1 MIKKMT
7 LNRNKKDTK
16 MKNIPIKLKLYVM
29 GLVTA
34 ILVLISFIFISNS
47 TYKNMYN
54 IKVEETSVMTENL
67 ESFMLNKYK
76 ERKNN
81 FTLSENKEYLLDIV
95 SNMRYDGNN
104 YFYVLDSK
112 TKKLIEHPSEALM
125 EKDPMTVVN
134 KQGVKIFKELF
145 ELIDEQNKKQGFYTY
160 DWVKNGGTEEIEKI
174 VYFRVIPE
182 LDFIIVTGVYIDAID
197 ALYAEEV
204 NFLSSLFIGLIVLI
218 AVSLFFIVR
227 SITNPLNETILA
239 LKEIS
244 EGDGDLT
251 KRFDVKGNDEIAQL
265 QTSFNNF
272 SEDMLQKIKVF
283 TPVIDQLSQANKNLN
298 EKSEVILS
306 SSTEQN
312 LEITAVATAMT
323 EILATTEEISK
334 NATDVAD
341 SVVAIDKELVNA
353 NDQAEQSY
361 ASTENLDISLT
372 KSVEEVKGLV
382 KNTEDVT
389 EVINVIN
396 GIAEQTNLLA
406 LNAAI
411 EAARAGE
418 AGRGFAVVA
427 DEVRKLA
434 SQTQDSVKS
443 IEDVINGMRDKV
455 DQVSQNIEDTK
466 GYSRTSKKSV
476 AETLHAV
483 NEIKEKNTIVN
494 DMCQQIAVA
503 TEQQISTNQE
513 INVNIDRIS
522 NSANNIEAETKSITE
537 EMDYLANINNKV
549 DNFASS
555 FKTE

>member
-1 MIKKMT
+1 MT
-7 LNRNKKDTK
+7 LNRNKKETQ
-16 MKNIPIKLKLYVM
+16 MKNIPIKLKLYAM
-29 GLVTA
+29 GLITA

-47 TYKNMYN
+47 TYENMYN

-76 ERKNN
+76 ERKNKYS
-81 FTLSENKEYLLDIV
+81 LSENKEYLLDIV

-112 TKKLIEHPSEALM
+112 TKKLIEHPSKSLM
-125 EKDPMTVVN
+125 EKDPMEVMN
-134 KQGVKIFKELF
+134 KQGVRIFKELF
-145 ELIDEQNKKQGFYTY
+145 ELIDGENQKKGFYTY

-197 ALYAEEV
+197 ALYKEEV
-204 NFLSSLFIGLIVLI
+204 KFLSSLFFGLILLI
-218 AVSLFFIVR
+218 GVSLFFIGR

-251 KRFDVKGNDEIAQL
+251 KRFDIKGSDEIAQL
-265 QTSFNNF
+265 QTSFNDF
-272 SEDMLQKIKVF
+272 SEGMLQKIKVF
-283 TPVIDQLSQANKNLN
+283 SPVIEQLSDTNKRLN
-298 EKSEVILS
+298 QKSELILS

-312 LEITAVATAMT
+312 LEVTAVATAMT
-323 EILATTEEISK
+323 EILATTSEVSK
-334 NATDVAD
+334 NVTEVAD
-341 SVVAIDKELVNA
+341 SVVAIDQELVNA
-353 NDQAEQSY
+353 NTQAEQSY
-361 ASTENLDISLT
+361 ESTEKLDLSLT
-372 KSVEEVKGLV
+372 TSVEEVKGLV
-382 KNTEDVT
+382 QNTEDVT

-418 AGRGFAVVA
+418 QGRGFAVVA

-443 IEDVINGMRDKV
+443 IESVINGMKDKV
-455 DQVSQNIEDTK
+455 EKVSQNIEDTK
-466 GYSRTSKKSV
+466 EYSRNSKESV
-476 AETLHAV
+476 AETLNAV
-483 NEIKEKNTIVN
+483 NEIKNKNTVVN

-503 TEQQISTNQE
+503 TEQQISTTEE
-513 INVNIDRIS
+513 ININIDKIS
-522 NSANNIEAETKSITE
+522 NSANQIEVETKSISE
-537 EMDYLANINNKV
+537 DIENLSNANIKV
-549 DNFASS
+549 ENFASS

>member
-1 MIKKMT
+1 MKKMSI
-7 LNRNKKDTK
+7 RF
-16 MKNIPIKLKLYVM
+16 KLYTM
-29 GLVTA
+29 GIVTA
-34 ILVLISFIFISNS
+34 LLVLISFILISQM

-54 IKVEETSVMTENL
+54 IKVEETSVMTENV
-67 ESFMLNKYK
+67 ESFMMKKYQ
-76 ERKNN
+76 EGVDND
-81 FTLSENKEYLLDIV
+81 FTIEYTKGYLLDAV
-95 SNMRYDGNN
+95 SHMRYDGNN
-104 YFYVLDSK
+104 YFYILDRK

-125 EKDPMTVVN
+125 KKDPMTVVN
-134 KQGVKIFKELF
+134 KQGVKIFEELF
-145 ELIDEQNKKQGFYTY
+145 DLVNIKDQGYYTY

-182 LDFIIVTGVYIDAID
+182 LDFILVTGVYADSIEE
-197 ALYAEEV
+197 LYESEV
-204 NFLSSLFIGLIVLI
+204 KYLSTLFLGLIALI
-218 AVSLFFIVR
+218 GVSLFFIGK
-227 SITNPLNETILA
+227 SITKPLNETISA

-251 KRFDVKGNDEIAQL
+251 KRFEVKGNDEIAQL

-272 SEDMLQKIKVF
+272 SENMLQKIKVF

-466 GYSRTSKKSV
+466 EYSRTSKESV

-537 EMDYLANINNKV
+537 EMDYLADINNKV

>member
-1 MIKKMT
+1 MTKLGKKESSMKKMSI
-7 LNRNKKDTK
+7 RF
-16 MKNIPIKLKLYVM
+16 KLYAM
-29 GLVTA
+29 GIVTA
-34 ILVLISFIFISNS
+34 LLVLISFILISQM

-54 IKVEETSVMTENL
+54 IKVEETSVMTENV
-67 ESFMLNKYK
+67 ESFMMKKYQ
-76 ERKNN
+76 EGVDNE
-81 FTLSENKEYLLDIV
+81 FTIEYTKGYLLDAV
-95 SNMRYDGNN
+95 SHMRYDGNN
-104 YFYVLDSK
+104 YFYVLDLK
-112 TKKLIEHPSEALM
+112 TKNLIEHPSDALM

-134 KQGVKIFKELF
+134 KQGVKIFEELF
-145 ELIDEQNKKQGFYTY
+145 DLVNVKDQGYYTY

-174 VYFRVIPE
+174 IYFRVIPE
-182 LDFIIVTGVYIDAID
+182 LDFILVTGVYADSIDG
-197 ALYAEEV
+197 LYESEV
-204 NFLSSLFIGLIVLI
+204 KFLSTLFLGLIALIGISLFLIGK
-218 AVSLFFIVR
+218 
-227 SITNPLNETILA
+227 SITRPLNETILA

-251 KRFDVKGNDEIAQL
+251 KRFDVKGNDEIAKL

-312 LEITAVATAMT
+312 LEVTAVATAMT
-323 EILATTEEISK
+323 EILATTSEVSK
-334 NATDVAD
+334 NVTEVAD
-341 SVVAIDKELVNA
+341 SVVAIDQELVNA
-353 NDQAEQSY
+353 NTQAEQSY
-361 ASTENLDISLT
+361 ESTEKLDLSLT
-372 KSVEEVKGLV
+372 TSVEEVKGLV
-382 KNTEDVT
+382 QNTEDVT

-418 AGRGFAVVA
+418 QGRGFAVVA

-443 IEDVINGMRDKV
+443 IESVINGMKDKV
-455 DQVSQNIEDTK
+455 EQVSQNIEDTK
-466 GYSRTSKKSV
+466 EYSRTSKESV
-476 AETLHAV
+476 AQTLNAV
-483 NEIKEKNTIVN
+483 NEIKNKNTVVN

-503 TEQQISTNQE
+503 TEQQISTTEE
-513 INVNIDRIS
+513 ININIDKIS
-522 NSANNIEAETKSITE
+522 NSANEIEAETKSISE
-537 EMDYLANINNKV
+537 DMENLSNVNIEV
-549 DNFASS
+549 ENFASS

>member
-1 MIKKMT
+1 MIKKMI
-7 LNRNKKDTK
+7 LNRNKKETM
-16 MKNIPIKLKLYVM
+16 MKNIPIKLKLYAM

-47 TYKNMYN
+47 TYENMYN

-67 ESFMLNKYK
+67 ESFILNKYK
-76 ERKNN
+76 ERKKD
-81 FTLSENKEYLLDIV
+81 FSLSENKEYFLDIV

-104 YFYVLDSK
+104 YFYILDSK

-125 EKDPMTVVN
+125 KKDPMTVVN

-145 ELIDEQNKKQGFYTY
+145 ELIDVKNKKHGFYTY
-160 DWVKNGGTEEIEKI
+160 NWIKNGGTEEIEKI
-174 VYFRVIPE
+174 VYFRVISE

-197 ALYAEEV
+197 NLYNEEV
-204 NFLSSLFIGLIVLI
+204 KFLSSLFVGLIILI
-218 AVSLFFIVR
+218 GVSLFFIGR

-251 KRFDVKGNDEIAQL
+251 KRFEIKGKDEISQL
-265 QTSFNNF
+265 QSSFNDF
-272 SEDMLQKIKVF
+272 SENMLQKIKVF
-283 TPVIDQLSQANKNLN
+283 TPVIEQLSETNQKLN
-298 EKSEVILS
+298 QKSELILS

-323 EILATTEEISK
+323 EILATTSEVSK
-334 NATDVAD
+334 NVTEVAD
-341 SVVAIDKELVNA
+341 SVVAIDQELMNA
-353 NDQAEQSY
+353 NNQAEQSY
-361 ASTENLDISLT
+361 KSTEKLDLSLT
-372 KSVEEVKGLV
+372 TSVEEVKGLV
-382 KNTEDVT
+382 QNTEDVT

-418 AGRGFAVVA
+418 QGRGFAVVA

-443 IEDVINGMRDKV
+443 IESVINGMKDKV
-455 DQVSQNIEDTK
+455 EQVSQNIEDTK
-466 GYSRTSKKSV
+466 EYSRNSKESV
-476 AETLHAV
+476 AETLNAV
-483 NEIKEKNTIVN
+483 NEIKNKNTIVN

-503 TEQQISTNQE
+503 TEQQISTTEE
-513 INVNIDRIS
+513 ININIDKIS
-522 NSANNIEAETKSITE
+522 NSANEIEEETKSISE
-537 EMDYLANINNKV
+537 DIESLSNVNIKV
-549 DNFASS
+549 ENFASS